1 MIFKKYK
8 YHYLSPPSS
17 YKPPSTFKRAPLF
30 EPPDTPLSWPMTT
43 PAMSQKSKKYL
54 PPDTPL
60 SMPETNY
67 MRKPLKP
74 PKLEPIKASSSSDSS
89 SSSDESSSSDS
100 SSESESTEIDT
111 TEINRQYPLRKWT
124 PRILDTRSSTY
135 PPETPPSQRVFTPD
149 KSDREVTTTLSLYSD
164 LIQEETRTLERLR
177 QEKKQEELGK
187 LVLLYLP
194 QTIFD
199 PCSHLEFSR
208 KNHRRWNW
216 KVAQKCRDLKTLEVQ
231 SPFYRSASFTTVH
244 FDSLWPNH

>member
-43 PAMSQKSKKYL
+43 SVKSQKSKKYL
-54 PPDTPL
+54 PPETPL
-60 SMPETNY
+60 SMPVENN
-67 MRKPLKP
+67 MRKSAKP
-74 PKLEPIKASSSSDSS
+74 PKLEPIPASTSSESS

-100 SSESESTEIDT
+100 SSDSESTTEIDT
-111 TEINRQYPLRKWT
+111 TEIDTTEITRQYPLRKWS
-124 PRILDTRSSTY
+124 PRNLDTRSSTY

-164 LIQEETRTLERLR
+164 LIQEETKSLERLR

-187 LVLLYLP
+187 FKHLYLTR
-194 QTIFD
+194 TIFD
-199 PCSHLEFSR
+199 PNLI
-208 KNHRRWNW
+208 
-216 KVAQKCRDLKTLEVQ
+216 QT
-231 SPFYRSASFTTVH
+231 RS
-244 FDSLWPNH
+244 

>member
-187 LVLLYLP
+187 
-194 QTIFD
+194 F
-199 PCSHLEFSR
+199 E
-208 KNHRRWNW
+208 
-216 KVAQKCRDLKTLEVQ
+216 
-231 SPFYRSASFTTVH
+231 AS
-244 FDSLWPNH
+244 

>member
-30 EPPDTPLSWPMTT
+30 EQPDTPLSWPMTT

-60 SMPETNY
+60 SMPEKNY
-67 MRKPLKP
+67 MKKPLKP
-74 PKLEPIKASSSSDSS
+74 PKLEPIPASSSSDSS

-100 SSESESTEIDT
+100 SSESESTEINT

-124 PRILDTRSSTY
+124 PRELDTRSSTY

-187 LVLLYLP
+187 FKPSFNRISIWIKL
-194 QTIFD
+194 QNDHFANKG
-199 PCSHLEFSR
+199 SSR
-208 KNHRRWNW
+208 
-216 KVAQKCRDLKTLEVQ
+216 TE
-231 SPFYRSASFTTVH
+231 
-244 FDSLWPNH
+244 

>member
-60 SMPETNY
+60 SMPEKNY
-67 MRKPLKP
+67 MKKPLKP
-74 PKLEPIKASSSSDSS
+74 PKLEPIPASSSSDSS

-111 TEINRQYPLRKWT
+111 AEINRQYPLRKWT
-124 PRILDTRSSTY
+124 PRELDTRISTY

-187 LVLLYLP
+187 FKPSLNRIRLDLRLEKGFKMI
-194 QTIFD
+194 IFQVKGPPD
-199 PCSHLEFSR
+199 RAL
-208 KNHRRWNW
+208 
-216 KVAQKCRDLKTLEVQ
+216 
-231 SPFYRSASFTTVH
+231 
-244 FDSLWPNH
+244 